1 MAAVRVGDRRW
12 NLKLVSGLEIMLPDD
27 AIDEA
32 LKSFTKLDE
41 RRNVLNRDI
50 AAVDLRLLDR
60 ITVRLREDGTAT
72 PHDVNA
78 PAETPTASTKTATPK
93 RRT

>member
-1 MAAVRVGDRRW
+1 
-12 NLKLVSGLEIMLPDD
+12 MLPDD

-41 RRNVLNRDI
+41 RRDVLNRDI

-60 ITVRLREDGTAT
+60 ITVRLRESDAAT
-72 PHDVNA
+72 PDDSNA
-78 PAETPTASTKTATPK
+78 PAETPTASTKAATPK
-93 RRT
+93 GRT

>member
-41 RRNVLNRDI
+41 RRNMLNRDI

-60 ITVRLREDGTAT
+60 ITVRLREGDTVA
-72 PHDVNA
+72 PHDANA
-78 PAETPTASTKTATPK
+78 PAETPTASTTTARSK
-93 RRT
+93 GRT

>member
-1 MAAVRVGDRRW
+1 
-12 NLKLVSGLEIMLPDD
+12 MLPDD

-60 ITVRLREDGTAT
+60 ITVRLREDGTAM
-72 PHDVNA
+72 PHDANA

-93 RRT
+93 GRT